1 VALTIAEFNKTQRA
15 QHKKTG
21 STFEFGDGW
30 GASLPTLMLRPS
42 KDESVA
48 TKVVMA
54 ERHAAKA
61 AASAEKTSA
70 AQATAEAAYAH
81 GAAKCSDCRQELS
94 SGDGLVTHRRNQF
107 FHKYGEAAAKRRL
120 M

>member
-1 VALTIAEFNKTQRA
+1 MAIAELNKTQRA
-15 QHKKTG
+15 QHNKTG
-21 STFEFGDGW
+21 GTFEFADGG
-30 GASLPTLMLRPS
+30 GASLPTPMLRPS

-61 AASAEKTSA
+61 AASAEKASA

-81 GAAKCSDCRQELS
+81 GAAKCSDCRQEFS
-94 SGDGLVTHRRNQF
+94 SGGGLVTHRRNQF